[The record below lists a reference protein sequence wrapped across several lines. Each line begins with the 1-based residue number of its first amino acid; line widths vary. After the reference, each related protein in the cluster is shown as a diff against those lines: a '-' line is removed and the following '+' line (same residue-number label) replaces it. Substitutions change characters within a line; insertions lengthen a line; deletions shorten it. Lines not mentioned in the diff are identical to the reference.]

1 MQNAKWRGMGI
12 AAVVIVITCVAAFWI
27 EWWVKSLGH

>member
-1 MQNAKWRGMGI
+1 MQKAKWRGI
-12 AAVVIVITCVAAFWI
+12 EVAAVVIVATGVAAFWI

>member
-1 MQNAKWRGMGI
+1 MQKAKWRGIGV
-12 AAVVIVITCVAAFWI
+12 AAVVIVATGIVAFWI